1 MTSRPMPK
9 PGLRGKS
16 PMDWKAFL
24 KRFQSY
30 IALIAIFAVASVIC
44 VNAKGRNTFL
54 DISNFMNVLRAVSEN
69 GIIAIGM
76 TMIILLGDIDLSVG
90 SVVGL
95 VSTGSAALMVV
106 NGLSFIP
113 TVILS
118 LGIGALYGLFNG
130 LVTTKMRIQAFIATL
145 ASMNIARG
153 LARFWSNGIGIPLTY
168 GVGPG
173 LAAPEFEF
181 LQARIGG
188 VLPVPAL
195 VFLILIV
202 TFWVVLKYTRFGRQL
217 YAIGGNS
224 QAAHLSGINVDRVKI
239 IAFVLCSMLSAV
251 AGMLH
256 SAQISQGGPNEGIG
270 YELNAVAAVAIGGT
284 SLAGGRGRVSGTLV
298 GALIL
303 GLLDNMLGL
312 KGVNSNL
319 QLVVKGLLI
328 IVAVFAQAERKKD

>member
-1 MTSRPMPK
+1 
-9 PGLRGKS
+9 
-16 PMDWKAFL
+16 
-24 KRFQSY
+24 
-30 IALIAIFAVASVIC
+30 
-44 VNAKGRNTFL
+44 
-54 DISNFMNVLRAVSEN
+54 MNVLRAVSEN

-106 NGLSFIP
+106 NGLGFIP
-113 TVILS
+113 TVVLS
-118 LGIGALYGLFNG
+118 LGIGAVYGLFNG
-130 LVTTKMRIQAFIATL
+130 VVTTKMRIQAFIATL

-168 GVGPG
+168 GIGPG

-195 VFLILIV
+195 VFLVLIV
-202 TFWVVLKYTRFGRQL
+202 AFWVVLKYTRFGRQ
-217 YAIGGNS
+217 S
-224 QAAHLSGINVDRVKI
+224 TPSAATPRRRTCPASTWTGSRSSPSCC
-239 IAFVLCSMLSAV
+239 AACCRRWRACCTPRRSARAAPTRASATSSTPWLRWPSAAPAWRRPRPHIRH
-251 AGMLH
+251 AG
-256 SAQISQGGPNEGIG
+256 
-270 YELNAVAAVAIGGT
+270 
-284 SLAGGRGRVSGTLV
+284 

-319 QLVVKGLLI
+319 QLVVKGLPSSSWRCSPRPSGKRTDPSFFSMD
-328 IVAVFAQAERKKD
+328 ASRAEAFIGATNTINQHGRGKN